1 MDISLTIL
9 PYLSTRVLESHDSS
23 LPSYNVMLCSRYQKP
38 YQSGFTMLELV
49 TVIAI
54 MGILSVVIIPT
65 FNNVSGNAVYAR
77 GFHDETLA
85 LLRFG
90 QKTAVAQRRTVC
102 VMFSDTTSVTLTIA
116 ATADTPTCNTD
127 LQGPK
132 GGSALGATITAKS
145 GVAYSATPNDFS
157 FDGLGQPVDSSG
169 ALVPAQTIQVVNA
182 AKVITVETVTGYTH
196 D

>member
-1 MDISLTIL
+1 VDTSLTIL
-9 PYLSTRVLESHDSS
+9 PHLSTRVLESHDSS
-23 LPSYNVMLCSRYQKP
+23 LPSYSVMLCSRYQKP

-54 MGILSVVIIPT
+54 MGILSVVIMPT

-90 QKTAVAQRRTVC
+90 QKAAIAQRRRVC
-102 VMFSDTTSVTLTIA
+102 VTFIGTSSVTLTIA
-116 ATADTPTCNTD
+116 DRAAIPTCSID
-127 LQGPK
+127 LKGPK
-132 GGSALGATITAKS
+132 GGGALGTTITAKS
-145 GVAYSATPNDFS
+145 GVSYSTTPENFN
-157 FDGLGQPVDSSG
+157 FDGLGQPVDASG
-169 ALVPAQTIQVVNA
+169 ALIDIQTIQVVNA
-182 AKVITVETVTGYTH
+182 AKTISVEAVTGYTH

>member
-9 PYLSTRVLESHDSS
+9 PHLSTRVLESHDSS
-23 LPSYNVMLCSRYQKP
+23 LPSYNVMPCSRYQKP

-54 MGILSVVIIPT
+54 MGILSVAIIPT
-65 FNNVSGNAVYAR
+65 FSNVSGNGLYAR

-90 QKTAVAQRRTVC
+90 QKAAIAQRRRVC
-102 VMFSDTTSVTLTIA
+102 VTFIGTSSVTLTIA
-116 ATADTPTCNTD
+116 DRAAIPTCSID
-127 LQGPK
+127 LKGPK
-132 GGSALGATITAKS
+132 GGGALGTTITAKS
-145 GVAYSATPNDFS
+145 GVSYSTTPENFN
-157 FDGLGQPVDSSG
+157 FDGLGQPVDASG
-169 ALVPAQTIQVVNA
+169 ALIDIQTIQVVNA
-182 AKVITVETVTGYTH
+182 AKTISVEAVTGYTH

>member
-1 MDISLTIL
+1 
-9 PYLSTRVLESHDSS
+9 
-23 LPSYNVMLCSRYQKP
+23 
-38 YQSGFTMLELV
+38 MLELV

-65 FNNVSGNAVYAR
+65 FSNVSGNGLYAR

-90 QKTAVAQRRTVC
+90 QKAAIAQRRTVC
-102 VMFSDTTSVTLTIA
+102 VNFSGKTSVTLKIA
-116 ATADTPTCNTD
+116 ATSAALDCKTD

-132 GGSALGATITAKS
+132 SGSNTGASIIAMS
-145 GVAYSATPNDFS
+145 GVAYTTTPQNFN
-157 FDGLGQPVDSSG
+157 FDGLGQPVDALG
-169 ALVPAQTIQVVNA
+169 ALVGIQTIKVGNA
-182 AKVITVETVTGYTH
+182 AKMITVEPVTGYTH